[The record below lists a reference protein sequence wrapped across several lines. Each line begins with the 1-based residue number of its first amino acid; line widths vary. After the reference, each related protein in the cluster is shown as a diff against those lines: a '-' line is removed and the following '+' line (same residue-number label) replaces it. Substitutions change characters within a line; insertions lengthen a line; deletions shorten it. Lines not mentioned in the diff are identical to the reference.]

1 MGVMRVAVKYGHIKV
16 KYIIYLC
23 LQPNSVQIK
32 QEILVT
38 TVRDC
43 TFVHISSGQK
53 MQVLYTYTQVH
64 LLAQLQHHRRAYRLT
79 YDSSSS
85 STKQMEYNLCSCV
98 PEYVCRPD
106 TCAHQ
111 IQVRHRTCVRGC
123 MHWLVLQFLAAGD
136 ESGDSQNSSL
146 QQSCVNADR

>member
-1 MGVMRVAVKYGHIKV
+1 MRVAVKYGHIKV

-38 TVRDC
+38 TQYVIVRLFIYHRVKKCRCYIPIRRYICWPSCNIID
-43 TFVHISSGQK
+43 
-53 MQVLYTYTQVH
+53 VLT
-64 LLAQLQHHRRAYRLT
+64 YRLT

-146 QQSCVNADR
+146 

>member
-1 MGVMRVAVKYGHIKV
+1 MRVAVKYGHIKV

-53 MQVLYTYTQVH
+53 MQVLYTYT
-64 LLAQLQHHRRAYRLT
+64 
-79 YDSSSS
+79 
-85 STKQMEYNLCSCV
+85 
-98 PEYVCRPD
+98 
-106 TCAHQ
+106 
-111 IQVRHRTCVRGC
+111 
-123 MHWLVLQFLAAGD
+123 
-136 ESGDSQNSSL
+136 
-146 QQSCVNADR
+146 